1 MERTLKK
8 TNGFKDKYG
17 RLTNIKKKNNV
28 KTGKFSHCKEKVG
41 ELKIDQ

>member
-1 MERTLKK
+1 MALKIN
-8 TNGFKDKYG
+8 TEDWQI
-17 RLTNIKKKNNV
+17 LKKNNV

>member
-1 MERTLKK
+1 MALKIN
-8 TNGFKDKYG
+8 TEDWQI
-17 RLTNIKKKNNV
+17 LKKKNNV